1 MLFSN
6 LLLLHELEERVLHVA
21 GANNGRH
28 IAQLWSYS
36 PQRHILGITGDD
48 AAGSGVVVVGR
59 RT

>member
-21 GANNGRH
+21 GANGRH

-36 PQRHILGITGDD
+36 PQRHILGIIGDD